1 MEIRKLDPTEHS
13 ATRSLYEEVFSED
26 SESFV
31 NYYYTEK
38 TKDNIIYA
46 VTEDGEI
53 RSMIHLNPYDVMVNK
68 KEEKLHYIVAVAT
81 QEPYRKRGYMAALLK
96 ESLQAMYR
104 QGEPFTYLMP
114 ASEKIYYPHDF
125 RTVYEQTT
133 KYWEP
138 SEKKADIRE
147 RRAVPKDAASMARM
161 ATAALEGNFDVYAK
175 REEEYYV
182 RLMKEYES
190 DGGCLMIGEKDGE
203 ILWCC
208 PRVSE
213 IPKERPKIMVRLV
226 GVRRMLLLLDLNYL
240 TAVCFHVTDPLIE
253 ENNRCFLIT
262 GTEASGVMLMEGKE
276 ENSEGTLTVGAL
288 ARLIFGAASVEEI
301 AEEKGVKMSDRMK
314 NELKKIVPLSRIFLN
329 EVV

>member
-161 ATAALEGNFDVYAK
+161 ATAALEGYFDVYAK

-226 GVRRMLLLLDLNYL
+226 DVRRMLLLLDLNYL
-240 TAVCFHVTDPLIE
+240 TAVCFQVTDPLIE

>member
-1 MEIRKLDPTEHS
+1 MQLVKKGVPGVRDARERFKKRRLKIMEIRKLDPTEHS

-114 ASEKIYYPHDF
+114 ASEKILLP
-125 RTVYEQTT
+125 
-133 KYWEP
+133 
-138 SEKKADIRE
+138 
-147 RRAVPKDAASMARM
+147 
-161 ATAALEGNFDVYAK
+161 
-175 REEEYYV
+175 
-182 RLMKEYES
+182 
-190 DGGCLMIGEKDGE
+190 
-203 ILWCC
+203 
-208 PRVSE
+208 PRF
-213 IPKERPKIMVRLV
+213 PYGL
-226 GVRRMLLLLDLNYL
+226 
-240 TAVCFHVTDPLIE
+240 
-253 ENNRCFLIT
+253 
-262 GTEASGVMLMEGKE
+262 
-276 ENSEGTLTVGAL
+276 
-288 ARLIFGAASVEEI
+288 
-301 AEEKGVKMSDRMK
+301 
-314 NELKKIVPLSRIFLN
+314 
-329 EVV
+329 